1 MRKGTRYARKLK
13 QLHSA
18 LMRGAPAVDADDLAD
33 PTEQLIVAVL
43 SQEMPGARA
52 RKALK
57 RINRDMAD
65 YNELRVSTPAEISE
79 SVGQLVPRSVQRA
92 KELLRLLNAVFRR
105 EYVVSL
111 DTLRNKGV
119 RETRQYLESLD
130 GATPYVVASVVL
142 WSLGGHAVPVND
154 VTLAWL
160 VKQGAIDPQ
169 AAAAEV
175 HSFLDHHVPAN
186 DDRAFALVMEAQAA
200 ARSGAVGSEG
210 NEGGSGRSRAAAAGK
225 GGPKAKPSRS
235 VVRGRSSRVA
245 RKGAAGGE
253 DRSKGSGT

>member
-13 QLHSA
+13 QVHAA
-18 LMRGAPAVDADDLAD
+18 LMRGAPAVDAEESTD
-33 PTEQLIVAVL
+33 PTEQLIIAVL
-43 SQEMPGARA
+43 SQETPSTRA

-79 SVGQLVPRSVQRA
+79 SVGQLVPRSVHRA

-111 DTLRNKGV
+111 EMLRNKGV

-142 WSLGGHAVPVND
+142 WSFGGHAVPVND
-154 VTLAWL
+154 VTLVWL
-160 VKQGAIDPQ
+160 VKQGAVDPQ
-169 AAAAEV
+169 ATAAEA
-175 HSFLDHHVPAN
+175 HSFLDHHIPA
-186 DDRAFALVMEAQAA
+186 DEDRAFALALEAQAA
-200 ARSGAVGSEG
+200 ARSSPVGGEGSEG
-210 NEGGSGRSRAAAAGK
+210 ESSASGRSKAAVKGGPRAKSVRSAAAAR
-225 GGPKAKPSRS
+225 SRS
-235 VVRGRSSRVA
+235 PRTA
-245 RKGAAGGE
+245 KKGAPAGD
-253 DRSKGSGT
+253 DRS